1 MRGVFN
7 MITKKLL
14 MIISL
19 CLLLIITSIAA
30 GQGTIVR
37 PTPTPTPNETITI
50 NNPYLNSVRG
60 NDIIPGVGNNTVTL
74 WDRSKYVNQPK
85 SVVLPNA
92 RETFADGM
100 EVPKPSL
107 DRPITDPWDDL
118 KQGYACQAILNKPYY
133 FQQLKFGEEFT
144 LDITFVNTGTQTWDF
159 NIDVMMYTGDQLQK
173 DPSRYVFDLWETVDP
188 KSENLNSHI
197 VKPGQSVKVKIPM
210 RAPTE
215 KYHDDNKYYAAY
227 TLVRNWNLYG
237 MDMLHSG
244 HWDRTGEHAMFCPV
258 YFYIY
263 VPE

>member
-37 PTPTPTPNETITI
+37 PTPTPNETITI

-188 KSENLNSHI
+188 ESENLNSHI

-237 MDMLHSG
+237 MDLLHSG

>member
-1 MRGVFN
+1 